1 MINGGAALASMLE
14 FATRHADLPVGA
26 YVEPLIFAPGA
37 TTGERRVVR
46 VTARYESSPG
56 HAYAFDVVDASG
68 RAHRVARA
76 DDPRPADA
84 EQIAEFLRAESGAA
98 AFNRAWDEAFGDA
111 AQARMHAVQQRADD
125 LMLQAARGGP
135 FWGVDKERAGAA
147 VRGLGE
153 FVDPLVQVV
162 ESWHVPPGT
171 PRHAVAVENG
181 PDMDR
186 DRDEA
191 LFARAA
197 AGLPVL
203 DVLKMF
209 VVPDLTSAMD
219 DLAAETTRIARD
231 VRAPMEV
238 ACRYVMAL
246 GYTPA
251 DCLIEHHAPTATKLG
266 EEHRSREVLVVR
278 GVPAFEVTT
287 VQKLDANAL
296 TFTVEPRVLTWPD
309 PIPSPEPQSQ
319 LVARDG

>member
-1 MINGGAALASMLE
+1 MAELFEREVALAT
-14 FATRHADLPVGA
+14 AKADRDDDRL
-26 YVEPLIFAPGA
+26 
-37 TTGERRVVR
+37 
-46 VTARYESSPG
+46 
-56 HAYAFDVVDASG
+56 AS
-68 RAHRVARA
+68 
-76 DDPRPADA
+76 
-84 EQIAEFLRAESGAA
+84 AA
-98 AFNRAWDEAFGDA
+98 A
-111 AQARMHAVQQRADD
+111 
-125 LMLQAARGGP
+125 GGP
-135 FWGVDKERAGAA
+135 FWGVGKVRAGAA

-153 FVDPLVQVV
+153 IVA
-162 ESWHVPPGT
+162 PG
-171 PRHAVAVENG
+171 ASVAQACAKS
-181 PDMDR
+181 

-209 VVPDLTSAMD
+209 VVPDFTSAMD

-251 DCLIEHHAPTATKLG
+251 DCLIEHHASTATKLG
-266 EEHRSREVLVVR
+266 ESRSREVLVVR

-296 TFTVEPRVLTWPD
+296 TFTVVPRVLTWPD
-309 PIPSPEPQSQ
+309 PIPSPEPQIP
-319 LVARDG
+319 LVALDG